1 MKNIAILSIAGL
13 AAAATAQSV
22 TLHFDID
29 GDPLTGSDVDGS
41 SASWTVFAS
50 FTGFPDADAYF
61 GGFVGDWNANGDG
74 VASNLVNLMAGEGTT
89 AAANGASIG
98 NLNIFNNALLGTDD
112 NSNPLAIF
120 SFDTS
125 GTTSELSYSAEG
137 VANMFADGNI
147 FGTPLD
153 TQFVV
158 ISDRLVPAPGAAA
171 VLGLGGLVAAR
182 RRR

>member
-1 MKNIAILSIAGL
+1 ML
-13 AAAATAQSV
+13 AQCTRSCKMCRG
-22 TLHFDID
+22 T
-29 GDPLTGSDVDGS
+29 
-41 SASWTVFAS
+41 
-50 FTGFPDADAYF
+50 
-61 GGFVGDWNANGDG
+61 
-74 VASNLVNLMAGEGTT
+74 SN
-89 AAANGASIG
+89 
-98 NLNIFNNALLGTDD
+98 NNGTDD

-147 FGTPLD
+147 FGTPID